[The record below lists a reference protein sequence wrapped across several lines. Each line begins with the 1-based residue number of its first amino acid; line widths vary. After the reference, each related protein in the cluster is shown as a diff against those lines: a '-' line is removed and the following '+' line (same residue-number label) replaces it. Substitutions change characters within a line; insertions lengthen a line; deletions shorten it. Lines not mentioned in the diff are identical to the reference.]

1 VTEAP
6 ERYVGGG
13 VPRKE
18 DPALV
23 SGRANWT
30 DNIKLPGML
39 HVALLRSPYAHAK
52 ITNIDVSAARVQSGV
67 VAVFTGDDLAED
79 WDRNPQANP
88 AAVTGYGLSLDQRVQ
103 RAQQEGASVT
113 DTPETTSEQPVDEK
127 TRTFVSWIPT
137 DDTKIPNH
145 WPVARAEVN
154 YAGDIVAVVVATDR
168 YKAQDA
174 LEFIEVD
181 YEPMEPVLDVEAAVQ
196 EGATLVHE
204 DLGTNESFTWTLD
217 TGDIE
222 DAFNRA
228 DVTVKERYLQQRL
241 IPNAIETRGVV
252 ANPDPVTGGYTV
264 YSSTQIPHI
273 LRFVLATYCG
283 VPEQQLR
290 VVAPDVGGGFG
301 SKLNVY
307 AEEAIALVLA
317 RKLGVPVKWIEDRS
331 ENYLATI
338 HGRGQVQDI
347 ELAATSEGKILGM
360 RVNLLADMGAYL
372 MLDGPGIPI
381 LGAFVY
387 PGVYT
392 FDAYDFSVTGVFTN
406 MTPTDAYRGA
416 GRPEAIYAIER
427 IIEALAREVGLD
439 PAEVRRR
446 NFYEPFDEPTDTPA
460 GIQYDS
466 GNYQMTLERV
476 IELADYEG
484 LREEQRR
491 RRESGDPVQ
500 LGIGFSTY
508 TEICGLGPSQV
519 FAGLRTGGSGWE
531 TAKVQMLA
539 SGKVE
544 VITGTSPHGQ
554 GHVTSW
560 SQIAADVLGVDVD
573 DVEILH
579 GDTAISPYGRD
590 TYGSRSLA
598 VGGVSVHMAAQQVA
612 DKAKKIAAHMLEA
625 AEGDL
630 EFEGGRF
637 SVAGSPDRNVTI
649 QDIAAAAYMNYD
661 LPEGMQPVLSE
672 EVFWD
677 PPNFTFPFGAHI
689 CVVEVDTETGFVKIR
704 DYFGVDDCGPVINP
718 MIVDGQ
724 LHGGIA
730 QGLAQALYEEAVYD
744 EDGNLTTG
752 TMVDYIIPGAP
763 EVPHYTLE
771 RTVTPSSTN
780 PLGVKGVGEA
790 GTIGAPAAVINA
802 VADALSPY
810 GITHIDMPASP
821 WKVWQAIQEA
831 QGREAG
837 EREADLSGRPSQT
850 MESTGTTEPGEG
862 TANENEPTGGD
873 RT

>member
-1 VTEAP
+1 MTEAP
-6 ERYVGGG
+6 EKYVGGG

-23 SGRANWT
+23 TGQANWT

-39 HVALLRSPYAHAK
+39 HATLLRSPFAHAK
-52 ITNIDVSAARVQSGV
+52 ITSIDASAAKEQPGV
-67 VAVFTGDDLAED
+67 VAVFTGEDLADEYD
-79 WDRNPQANP
+79 KNPQANP
-88 AAVTGYGLSLDQRVQ
+88 AAVTGYSVNLEDRSQS
-103 RAQQEGASVT
+103 GAT
-113 DTPETTSEQPVDEK
+113 GDEDGQTVDEETK
-127 TRTFVSWIPT
+127 TFVSWIPT

-145 WPVARAEVN
+145 WPVARDEVN

-174 LEFIEVD
+174 LEFIEVE
-181 YEPMEPVLDVEAAVQ
+181 YEPMEAVLDIEGSVA
-196 EGATLVHE
+196 EGAPLVHE
-204 DLGTNESFTWTLD
+204 DLGTNESFTWELG

-222 DAFNRA
+222 DAFSKA
-228 DVTVKERYLQQRL
+228 DVVIEERYLQPRL

-252 ANPDPVTGGYTV
+252 ANPDPITGGFTV

-283 VPEQQLR
+283 VPEQRLR

-307 AEEAIALVLA
+307 AEEVIALILA
-317 RKLGVPVKWIEDRS
+317 RKLGVPIKWIEDRS

-338 HGRGQVQDI
+338 HGRGQVQYI
-347 ELAATSEGKILGM
+347 ELAATSEGRILGLK
-360 RVNLLADMGAYL
+360 VKLLADMGAYL

-416 GRPEAIYAIER
+416 GRPEASFAIER
-427 IIEALAREVGLD
+427 TMDALAREVGID
-439 PAEVRRR
+439 PVEVRRR

-466 GNYQMTLERV
+466 GNYQLTLDRV
-476 IELADYEG
+476 LELADYEA

-491 RRESGDPVQ
+491 RRESGDTVQ

-508 TEICGLGPSQV
+508 TEICGLAPSQV
-519 FAGLRTGGSGWE
+519 LAGLRTGGSGWE

-560 SQIAADVLGVDVD
+560 SQITADALGVDVD

-579 GDTAISPYGRD
+579 GDTAMSPYGRD
-590 TYGSRSLA
+590 TYGSRSLP
-598 VGGVSVHMAAQQVA
+598 VGGVAVHMAAQQVVE
-612 DKAKKIAAHMLEA
+612 KAKKIAAHMLEA

-630 EFEGGRF
+630 EFEGGKF
-637 SVAGSPDRNVTI
+637 SVAGSPDRSVTI
-649 QDIAAAAYMNYD
+649 QETAEAAYMNYD

-672 EVFWD
+672 EVFFD

-689 CVVEVDTETGFVKIR
+689 CVTEVDTETGFVKIR

-718 MIVDGQ
+718 TIVDGQ

-730 QGLAQALYEEAVYD
+730 QGVAQALYEEAVFD
-744 EDGNLTTG
+744 EEGNLTTG
-752 TMVDYIIPGAP
+752 SMVDYLIPGAP
-763 EVPHYTLE
+763 ELPNYTLE
-771 RTVTPSSTN
+771 RTVTPSPTN
-780 PLGVKGVGEA
+780 VMGVKGVGEA
-790 GTIGAPAAVINA
+790 GTIGAPPAVINS
-802 VADALSPY
+802 VVDALSPY
-810 GITHIDMPASP
+810 GITHIEMPASP
-821 WKVWQAIQEA
+821 WKVWQAIQDA
-831 QGREAG
+831 QSQEAG
-837 EREADLSGRPSQT
+837 TRDADLSGRPSQAPD
-850 MESTGTTEPGEG
+850 STDTE
-862 TANENEPTGGD
+862 GGS
-873 RT
+873 TS

>member
-6 ERYVGGG
+6 QKYVGNG

-23 SGRANWT
+23 TGRANWT

-39 HVALLRSPYAHAK
+39 HVTLMRSPYAHAK
-52 ITNIDVSAARVQSGV
+52 ITNIDVSEAKNQPGV

-79 WDRNPQANP
+79 WDKNPQANP
-88 AAVTGYGLSLDQRVQ
+88 AAVTGYSLSLGERSQS
-103 RAQQEGASVT
+103 GASVT
-113 DTPETTSEQPVDEK
+113 DTADTQDEQPVDEE
-127 TRTFVSWIPT
+127 TRTFCAWIPT

-154 YAGDIVAVVVATDR
+154 YAGDIVAIVVATDR

-181 YEPMEPVLDVEAAVQ
+181 YEPLEPVLDVEAAVQ
-196 EGATLVHE
+196 EGASLVHE
-204 DLGTNESFTWTLD
+204 DLGTNESFVWNLD
-217 TGDIE
+217 VGDA
-222 DAFNRA
+222 DAAFDRA
-228 DVTVKERYLQQRL
+228 DVVVKERYIQQRL

-252 ANPDPVTGGYTV
+252 ANPDPISGGYTV
-264 YSSTQIPHI
+264 YTSTQIPHI
-273 LRFVLATYCG
+273 LKFVLATYVG
-283 VPEQQLR
+283 LPEQQLR

-307 AEEAIALVLA
+307 PEEVIALVLA
-317 RKLGVPVKWIEDRS
+317 RKLGVPIKWIEDRS

-347 ELAATSEGKILGM
+347 ELAATSEGRILRM

-381 LGAFVY
+381 LGAFNY
-387 PGVYT
+387 CGVYD
-392 FDAYDFSVTGVFTN
+392 FDGYSLSITGVFTN
-406 MTPTDAYRGA
+406 KTPTDAYRGA
-416 GRPEAIYAIER
+416 GRPEAAFAIER
-427 IIEALAREVGLD
+427 IMDALARETGLD
-439 PAEVRRR
+439 PVEVRRR
-446 NFYEPFDEPTDTPA
+446 NFHEPFDEPKTQP
-460 GIQYDS
+460 GGLQYDS
-466 GNYQMTLERV
+466 GNYQRALDRV

-508 TEICGLGPSQV
+508 VEICGLAPSQV
-519 FAGLRTGGSGWE
+519 MEALRTGGTGWE

-560 SQIAADVLGVDVD
+560 SQIAADALGVDVY

-579 GDTAISPYGRD
+579 GDTALSPYGRD
-590 TYGSRSLA
+590 TYGSRSLP
-598 VGGVSVHMAAQQVA
+598 VGGVAVHMAAQKVI

-625 AEGDL
+625 AEGDI

-637 SVAGSPDRNVTI
+637 SVAGSPDQNVTI
-649 QDIAAAAYMNYD
+649 QDVSAAAYMAYNI
-661 LPEGMQPVLSE
+661 PEGMEPVLSE
-672 EVFWD
+672 EVFFD

-718 MIVDGQ
+718 TIVDGQ
-724 LHGGIA
+724 LHGGIT
-730 QGLAQALYEEAVYD
+730 QGIAQALYEEAIYD
-744 EDGNLTTG
+744 EEGNLTTG
-752 TMVDYIIPGAP
+752 TMVDYLVPGAP
-763 EVPHYTLE
+763 EVPHFTLE
-771 RTVTPSSTN
+771 RTVTPSPTN
-780 PLGVKGVGEA
+780 ALGVKGAGEA
-790 GTIGAPAAVINA
+790 GTIGSPPAVINA

-821 WKVWQAIQEA
+821 WKVWQAIQDA
-831 QGREAG
+831 QGRGSEAG
-837 EREADLSGRPSQT
+837 TRDADRSGRPAQATDSAAA
-850 MESTGTTEPGEG
+850 MEPGAG
-862 TANENEPTGGD
+862 SSNPDDPTGGE
-873 RT
+873 RV

>member
-1 VTEAP
+1 MTEAP
-6 ERYVGGG
+6 EKYVGGG

-23 SGRANWT
+23 TGQANWT

-39 HVALLRSPYAHAK
+39 HATLMRSPFAHAK
-52 ITNIDVSAARVQSGV
+52 ITSIDVSAAKEQPGV
-67 VAVFTGDDLAED
+67 VAVFTGEDLADEYD
-79 WDRNPQANP
+79 KNPHANP
-88 AAVTGYGLSLDQRVQ
+88 AAVTGYGVNLEDRGAAVTGD
-103 RAQQEGASVT
+103 EGG
-113 DTPETTSEQPVDEK
+113 QPVDEETK
-127 TRTFVSWIPT
+127 TFVSWIPT

-145 WPVARAEVN
+145 WPVARDEVN

-181 YEPMEPVLDVEAAVQ
+181 YEPMEAVLDIEGSVA
-196 EGATLVHE
+196 EGAPLVHE
-204 DLGTNESFTWTLD
+204 DLGSNESFTWELG

-222 DAFNRA
+222 DAFSKA
-228 DVTVKERYLQQRL
+228 DVVIKERYLQPRL

-252 ANPDPVTGGYTV
+252 ANPDPITGGFTL

-273 LRFVLATYCG
+273 LRFVLAAYCG
-283 VPEQQLR
+283 VPEQRLR
-290 VVAPDVGGGFG
+290 VIAPDVGGGFG

-307 AEEAIALVLA
+307 AEEVIALVLA
-317 RKLGVPVKWIEDRS
+317 RKLGLPIKWIEDRS

-347 ELAATSEGKILGM
+347 ELAATSEGKILGLKV
-360 RVNLLADMGAYL
+360 RLLADMGAYL

-416 GRPEAIYAIER
+416 GRPEASFAIER
-427 IIEALAREVGLD
+427 TMDTLAREVGID

-466 GNYQMTLERV
+466 GNYQLTLDRV
-476 IELADYEG
+476 LELADYEA

-508 TEICGLGPSQV
+508 TEICGLAPSQV
-519 FAGLRTGGSGWE
+519 LAGLRTGGSGWE

-539 SGKVE
+539 SGNVE

-560 SQIAADVLGVDVD
+560 SQITADALGVDVD

-579 GDTAISPYGRD
+579 GDTAMSPYGRD
-590 TYGSRSLA
+590 TYGSRSLP
-598 VGGVSVHMAAQQVA
+598 VGGVAVHMAAQQVVE
-612 DKAKKIAAHMLEA
+612 KAKKIAAHMLEA

-630 EFEGGRF
+630 EFEGGKF
-637 SVAGSPDRNVTI
+637 SVAGSPDRSVTI
-649 QDIAAAAYMNYD
+649 QETAEAAYMNYD

-672 EVFWD
+672 EVFFD

-689 CVVEVDTETGFVKIR
+689 CVTEVDTETGFVKIR

-718 MIVDGQ
+718 TIVDGQ

-730 QGLAQALYEEAVYD
+730 QGVAQALYEEAVYD
-744 EDGNLTTG
+744 EEGNLTTG
-752 TMVDYIIPGAP
+752 SMVDYLIPGAP
-763 EVPHYTLE
+763 ELPNYTLE
-771 RTVTPSSTN
+771 RTVTPSPSN
-780 PLGVKGVGEA
+780 VMGVKGVGEA
-790 GTIGAPAAVINA
+790 GTIGAPPAVINS
-802 VADALSPY
+802 VVDALSPY
-810 GITHIDMPASP
+810 GITHIEMPASP
-821 WKVWQAIQEA
+821 WKVWQAIQDA
-831 QGREAG
+831 QGQDAG
-837 EREADLSGRPSQT
+837 TRDADLSGRPSQAPD
-850 MESTGTTEPGEG
+850 STDTE
-862 TANENEPTGGD
+862 GGS
-873 RT
+873 TS